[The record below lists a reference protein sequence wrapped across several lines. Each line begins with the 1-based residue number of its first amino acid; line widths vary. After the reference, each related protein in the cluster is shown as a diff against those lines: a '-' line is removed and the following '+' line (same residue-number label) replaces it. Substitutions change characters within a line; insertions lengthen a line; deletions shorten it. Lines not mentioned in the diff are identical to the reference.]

1 VNDLSA
7 ARATAPPA
15 TRRFS
20 LPGLLFSFVA
30 LSLANASGADA
41 PADPNAGPAATKITG
56 LFDGAGHPINADA
69 GKPSSVGLNDELWVQ
84 LSAPPAEISPPL
96 DVKRYALYL
105 NGSELTGLVA
115 TRFDPEQ
122 HALVFRLKRSDDNAA
137 VWAAILGSPA
147 AFHAPV
153 RVSVGE
159 KAAQEKTF
167 RPTIQGEDADSTFQ
181 LQVISG
187 WRLSIATVVVLVVAG
202 LVFGRARHSTTLR
215 DNLLPQVEPIR
226 QPYSLGRWQMAF
238 WFTLVFASFIFLLF
252 LLGDYNTISSQA
264 LALMGISGATALAAV
279 AVDDYKD
286 TPADAANRGLR
297 ALGLHSYADVARV
310 KQELVDRQTELH
322 ANESLTKH
330 RILQLQAE
338 ILDRQILLR
347 TYDDAIRPFVTE
359 GWFKDLTTDL
369 NGSALHRLQVFCW
382 TWVLGGVFI
391 FGVYR
396 DLAMP
401 NFSATLLALM
411 AISSAGYV
419 GFKFPEAQS

>member
-1 VNDLSA
+1 MNDLSA
-7 ARATAPPA
+7 VRAA
-15 TRRFS
+15 
-20 LPGLLFSFVA
+20 
-30 LSLANASGADA
+30 ASGAAKRFALPCLVLALALSVAPAGWAEA
-41 PADPNAGPAATKITG
+41 PADPNAGPAAARITS
-56 LFDGAGHPINADA
+56 LFDGAGHPINAD
-69 GKPSSVGLNDELWVQ
+69 GSKPSTVGLNDELWVQ
-84 LSAPPAEISPPL
+84 LSAPAQNSPPL
-96 DVKRYALYL
+96 DVKGYALYF
-105 NGSELTGLVA
+105 NGAELTGLAA
-115 TRFDPEQ
+115 TRFDPKK
-122 HALVFRLKRSDDNAA
+122 HALVFRLKRSDDNAS
-137 VWAAILGSPA
+137 VWAALLGSA
-147 AFHAPV
+147 STFHVPV

-159 KAAQEKTF
+159 KIAQEKNF

-187 WRLSIATVVVLVVAG
+187 WRLSMATVVVLAVAG

-238 WFTLVFASFIFLLF
+238 WFTLIFASFMFLLF
-252 LLGDYNTISSQA
+252 LLGDYNTISPQA

-297 ALGLHSYADVARV
+297 ALGLHSYADVVRV
-310 KQELVDRQTELH
+310 RQELIDRQAELH
-322 ANESLTKH
+322 ANGSLTKR

-347 TYDDAIRPFVTE
+347 TYDDAIQPFVTE

>member
-1 VNDLSA
+1 MHDHQVEKAAASPA
-7 ARATAPPA
+7 ARRFALPPLWLA
-15 TRRFS
+15 I
-20 LPGLLFSFVA
+20 V
-30 LSLANASGADA
+30 LSLVNAAWADA
-41 PADPNAGPAATKITG
+41 PADPNASPATRKITA
-56 LFDGAGHPINADA
+56 LFDGAGHPINADES
-69 GKPSSVGLNDELWVQ
+69 KPSSVGLNDELWVQ
-84 LSAPPAEISPPL
+84 LSALPPEQNSPPL
-96 DVKRYALYL
+96 DVKQYALYL
-105 NGSELTGLVA
+105 NGAEVVGLVA
-115 TRFDPEQ
+115 TRFDPKQ

-137 VWAAILGSPA
+137 VWTALLGSAA
-147 AFHAPV
+147 AFHVPV
-153 RVSVGE
+153 RVSLGE
-159 KAAQEKTF
+159 KLAQEKAF
-167 RPTIQGEDADSTFQ
+167 QPTIQGEDAESTFQ

-187 WRLSIATVVVLVVAG
+187 WRLSIATVVVLIVAG

-215 DNLLPQVEPIR
+215 DNLLPQVDPAR

-238 WFTLVFASFIFLLF
+238 WFTLIFASFMFLLF
-252 LLGDYNTISSQA
+252 LLGDYNTISPQA

-297 ALGLHSYADVARV
+297 ALGLHSYADVARI
-310 KQELVDRQTELH
+310 KQELVDRQAELH
-322 ANESLTKH
+322 ANGSLSKH